1 MTEKEGM
8 KENASIIKLNFQLF
22 STSFNYSLPR
32 FTGSAGTAVIT
43 TDKALLF
50 TDGRYHN
57 QAEIE
62 LGSEWTLMK
71 QGADTSLL
79 SSSSVYV
86 ASCDRMG

>member
-1 MTEKEGM
+1 MFTNFSLTYSSM
-8 KENASIIKLNFQLF
+8 NIIL
-22 STSFNYSLPR
+22 S
-32 FTGSAGTAVIT
+32 GSAGTAVIT

-71 QGADTSLL
+71 QGADRFYLL
-79 SSSSVYV
+79 SFSDALYDTV
-86 ASCDRMG
+86 

>member
-1 MTEKEGM
+1 MNTKQIIDKELSSCEWT
-8 KENASIIKLNFQLF
+8 KLSTLLTNTIIILA
-22 STSFNYSLPR
+22 
-32 FTGSAGTAVIT
+32 GSAGTAVIT

-71 QGADTSLL
+71 QGAALYDVIWL
-79 SSSSVYV
+79 SGIGGEGR
-86 ASCDRMG
+86 A

>member
-1 MTEKEGM
+1 M
-8 KENASIIKLNFQLF
+8 NIIL
-22 STSFNYSLPR
+22 S
-32 FTGSAGTAVIT
+32 GSAGTAVIT

-71 QGADTSLL
+71 QGTKGFFLL
-79 SSSSVYV
+79 
-86 ASCDRMG
+86 AL

>member
-1 MTEKEGM
+1 M
-8 KENASIIKLNFQLF
+8 KENASIYEFNFQLF
-22 STSFNYSLPR
+22 STSFNYSLPY

-71 QGADTSLL
+71 QGADTLLL
-79 SSSSVYV
+79 SSSSSVYD